1 MASYDGKIGN
11 IIFKVFFN
19 ATVTEP
25 YRKAL
30 QMLKRYY
37 FAPGLEIRDWEN
49 FDNKIVVSQTKGNI
63 KVVIKDEDTLA
74 IDIYKLFCNS
84 EEVKKVSLKYSKDSL
99 NTLIDILRFHGVL
112 KQNYKITKSP
122 NDFIDF

>member
-1 MASYDGKIGN
+1 
-11 IIFKVFFN
+11 
-19 ATVTEP
+19 
-25 YRKAL
+25 
-30 QMLKRYY
+30 MLKRYY